1 MNYAGTGL
9 RPAGVHRILLR
20 WALMSSYEV
29 VVVGAGVAGLA
40 AARALAEAG
49 MRVALLEARDRIG
62 GRIFTHRVTLENSAG
77 PVFMELGAEFVHGL
91 PQVTWDLVNEG
102 HLSTYELDGERRS
115 FAGGRFDSGEENQG
129 DAEGVIEEMMA
140 WLAKQP
146 AGTDASFAQYLER
159 AGIGASRRKR
169 AASYVEGF
177 NAADSNIIGVAALAK
192 QQLAEDAIQGDRL
205 FHVEGGYDA
214 LVNFLS
220 DKFLAAGGTLLLDH
234 PVRQVRWSRS
244 AVSLSGVHAGARHF
258 QLHAKRAVVTLPLGV
273 VNAGTVEFDPVPE
286 ETFIHAARLAMGA
299 VVRISLLFD
308 AMFWH
313 ENLSFVLTPDEAL
326 TAWWTPMP
334 NTAPLI
340 TGWAGG
346 PKAAALRQKIGP
358 DPTALLEQSLG
369 ALSRFYGVAT
379 RDLRQRLIR
388 WQTHDWQADRYA
400 CGAYSY
406 APAGALNASEK
417 MAQPVLDT
425 LYFAG
430 EHTDTTGHWGTV
442 HGALGSGLRA
452 AAQILQL

>member
-1 MNYAGTGL
+1 
-9 RPAGVHRILLR
+9 
-20 WALMSSYEV
+20 MSSYEV
-29 VVVGAGVAGLA
+29 VVLGAGAAGLA
-40 AARALAEAG
+40 AARVLAEAG
-49 MRVALLEARDRIG
+49 LRVALLEARDRIG
-62 GRIFTHRVTLENSAG
+62 GRIFTDHVTLENSAE
-77 PVFMELGAEFVHGL
+77 PVSMELGAEFVHGL
-91 PQVTWDLVNEG
+91 PQVIWDLVKEAN
-102 HLSTYELDGERRS
+102 LSTYELDGDRRS
-115 FAGGRFDSGEENQG
+115 FARGCFDSGEENQG

-146 AGTDASFAQYLER
+146 AGTDATFAQYLER
-159 AGIGASRRKR
+159 AGIDASRGRR

-192 QQLAEDAIQGDRL
+192 QQLAENAVQGDRL
-205 FHVEGGYDA
+205 FHVDGGYDA
-214 LVNFLS
+214 LATFLS
-220 DKFLAAGGTLLLDH
+220 EKFLAAGGTLLLEH
-234 PVRQVRWSRS
+234 PVHHVRWSRG
-244 AVSLSGVHAGARHF
+244 AVSLSGVNAGARHF
-258 QLHAKRAVVTLPLGV
+258 QLHAKRALVTLPLGV

-286 ETFIHAARLAMGA
+286 EIFTHAARMAMGA

-308 AMFWH
+308 AKFWH
-313 ENLSFVLTPDEAL
+313 KNLSFLLTREEVP

-334 NTAPLI
+334 NSAPLI

-346 PKAAALRQKIGP
+346 PKAAALSQRIGP
-358 DPTALLEQSLG
+358 DPTALLEHSLG

-379 RDLRQRLIR
+379 RDLRQRLVR

-406 APAGALNASEK
+406 APAGALNASEM
-417 MAQPVLDT
+417 MARPVSDT

-452 AAQILQL
+452 AAQILHL

>member
-1 MNYAGTGL
+1 
-9 RPAGVHRILLR
+9 
-20 WALMSSYEV
+20 MSSYEV
-29 VVVGAGVAGLA
+29 LVLGAGVAGLA

-62 GRIFTHRVTLENSAG
+62 GRIFTHRVSVENSAE
-77 PVFMELGAEFVHGL
+77 PVSMELGAEFVHGL
-91 PQVTWDLVNEG
+91 PQATWDLIKEA
-102 HLSTYELDGERRS
+102 HLSTSELDGERRS
-115 FAGGRFDSGEENQG
+115 FAHGRFDSGEENQG
-129 DAEGVIEEMMA
+129 DAEGVIEEMME

-159 AGIGASRRKR
+159 AGIDAVRRKR
-169 AASYVEGF
+169 AVSYVEGF

-192 QQLAEDAIQGDRL
+192 QQFAENAIRSDRL
-205 FHVEGGYDA
+205 FHVGDGYDA
-214 LVNFLS
+214 LVKFLC
-220 DKFLAAGGTLLLDH
+220 DKFIAAGGSLLLEH
-234 PVRQVRWSRS
+234 PVRHVRWSRS
-244 AVSLSGVHAGARHF
+244 SVNLSGVKAGAQHF
-258 QLHAKRAVVTLPLGV
+258 EMQARRALVTLPLGV

-286 ETFIHAARLAMGA
+286 EIFTHAARMAMGA

-308 AMFWH
+308 AKFWH
-313 ENLSFVLTPDEAL
+313 KNLSFLLSPDEGL

-334 NTAPLI
+334 NSAPLI

-346 PKAAALRQKIGP
+346 PKAAALIQKTGA
-358 DPTALLEQSLG
+358 DSTALLEHSLS
-369 ALSRFYGVAT
+369 ALSGFYGIAT
-379 RDLRQRLIR
+379 RDLRQRLVR

-417 MAQPVLDT
+417 MARPVLDT

-452 AAQILQL
+452 AAQILPL